1 MKRSE
6 FSFGLGIRDGCIIL
20 MSIIGISLM
29 IVFLG
34 GCGNTITGMGKDITD
49 VGVKVTAW
57 QYENPFAEKEVVEE
71 TLPLDLEEGAP
82 K

>member
-6 FSFGLGIRDGCIIL
+6 VFIYGVS
-20 MSIIGISLM
+20 MVVASLM

-34 GCGNTITGMGKDITD
+34 GCGNTISGVGKDITQ
-49 VGVKVTAW
+49 VGDKVAAW
-57 QYENPFAEKEVVEE
+57 QNEKSKEKVVEK
-71 TLPLDLEEGAP
+71 TLPLDNEEEAS

>member
-1 MKRSE
+1 
-6 FSFGLGIRDGCIIL
+6 
-20 MSIIGISLM
+20 
-29 IVFLG
+29 
-34 GCGNTITGMGKDITD
+34 MGKDITD

>member
-1 MKRSE
+1 MMKRSE

-34 GCGNTITGMGKDITD
+34 GCGNTISGVGKDITQ
-49 VGVKVTAW
+49 VGDKVTAW
-57 QYENPFAEKEVVEE
+57 QNEKPIKKVVVEE
-71 TLPLDLEEGAP
+71 EAS

>member
-6 FSFGLGIRDGCIIL
+6 VYIYGVAMVAASF
-20 MSIIGISLM
+20 M

-34 GCGNTITGMGKDITD
+34 GCGNTISGVGQDIQY
-49 VGVKVTAW
+49 VGTKVTTW
-57 QYENPFAEKEVVEE
+57 QNEKSKEKVVEE
-71 TLPLDLEEGAP
+71 SLPLDHEEEAS

>member
-6 FSFGLGIRDGCIIL
+6 VYIYGVAMVVASF
-20 MSIIGISLM
+20 M

-34 GCGNTITGMGKDITD
+34 GCGNTISGVGKDITQ
-49 VGVKVTAW
+49 VGDKVTAW
-57 QYENPFAEKEVVEE
+57 QNEKPIKKVVVEE
-71 TLPLDLEEGAP
+71 EAS

>member
-6 FSFGLGIRDGCIIL
+6 VYIYGVAMVVASF
-20 MSIIGISLM
+20 M

-34 GCGNTITGMGKDITD
+34 GCGNTISGVGKDITQ
-49 VGVKVTAW
+49 VGDKVTAW
-57 QYENPFAEKEVVEE
+57 QNEKPKEKIVEK
-71 TLPLDLEEGAP
+71 TLPLDNEEEAS

>member
-20 MSIIGISLM
+20 MSIIGISFM
-29 IVFLG
+29 IVFLA
-34 GCGNTITGMGKDITD
+34 GCGNTISGVGQDIQY
-49 VGVKVTAW
+49 VGTKVTTW
-57 QYENPFAEKEVVEE
+57 QNEKPKEKVIEKS
-71 TLPLDLEEGAP
+71 LPLDHEEEAS

>member
-6 FSFGLGIRDGCIIL
+6 VYIYGVS
-20 MSIIGISLM
+20 MVVASLM

-34 GCGNTITGMGKDITD
+34 GCGNTISGVGQDIQY
-49 VGVKVTAW
+49 VGTKVTAW
-57 QYENPFAEKEVVEE
+57 QNEKPKEKIVEK
-71 TLPLDLEEGAP
+71 TLPLDNEEEAS